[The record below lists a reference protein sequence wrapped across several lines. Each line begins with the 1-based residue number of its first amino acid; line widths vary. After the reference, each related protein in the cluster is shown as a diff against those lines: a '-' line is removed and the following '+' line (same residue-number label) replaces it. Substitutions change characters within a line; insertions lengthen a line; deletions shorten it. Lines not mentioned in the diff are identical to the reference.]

1 MQSYE
6 LEHQDSATKDNI
18 LPTHIEERSI
28 TNSNDP
34 SLDEASIATGLSPA
48 ARAYLLNRH
57 GTLDLDP
64 MPSPSDADPY
74 NWPQSKKVVM
84 LLMVAVHAC
93 MATFIAGAII
103 PAYSDLAA
111 EFGLTVQDASYLT
124 SVQIFVLGVSPLIWR
139 PLANTFGRRPIFL
152 QSLLLAAIFNM
163 ACAVSY
169 SYGMMM
175 FFRAVV
181 AFFVSPASAIGSAV
195 VTETFLKK
203 DRARY
208 IGIWMVMVTL
218 GVPIGP
224 LIFGF
229 VTYEAGFRLIYWILA
244 IVNGIQFVLYFFF
257 GPETLYMRSDDPSPP
272 VREKRQ
278 GFVTKYL
285 KFGRISP
292 RRLSMADYV
301 EPLKMAIL
309 PCAVLPALAYSTVF
323 LFGSVLITIEIPQLF
338 ESKFDLNTGQV
349 GLQFIG
355 VIVGSLLGEQVGGA
369 LSDAWMRMGKKRQG
383 IQPQPEFRLWLSYL
397 GYVLTIVGVAVFLVT
412 TNTAADGK
420 WTVVPVVGT
429 AIAAAGNQVVTTVLV
444 TYAVDSAAKNAA
456 SVGVFVSLVRQV
468 IGFIGPFWFTSM
480 LDSVGLSNSSA
491 IVAALIVVLSIMPT
505 VLLQRRGRMWR

>member
-1 MQSYE
+1 MAGARVVRHMRAASSADRTVAMQSYE

-74 NWPQSKKVVM
+74 NWPQSKKVGM

-278 GFVTKYL
+278 GFVTRYL
-285 KFGRISP
+285 KFGRINP

-338 ESKFDLNTGQV
+338 ESKFDLNTEQV

-369 LSDAWMRMGKKRQG
+369 LSDVCPYCGAK
-383 IQPQPEFRLWLSYL
+383 YH
-397 GYVLTIVGVAVFLVT
+397 
-412 TNTAADGK
+412 ADGAFAAERSEVALMEERAAIK
-420 WTVVPVVGT
+420 LGGAEASPQCSQALQYPP
-429 AIAAAGNQVVTTVLV
+429 AIAPQCNSWQRQKMT
-444 TYAVDSAAKNAA
+444 
-456 SVGVFVSLVRQV
+456 SVQYRFRHHQLCCDCLQA
-468 IGFIGPFWFTSM
+468 IIPF
-480 LDSVGLSNSSA
+480 
-491 IVAALIVVLSIMPT
+491 
-505 VLLQRRGRMWR
+505 